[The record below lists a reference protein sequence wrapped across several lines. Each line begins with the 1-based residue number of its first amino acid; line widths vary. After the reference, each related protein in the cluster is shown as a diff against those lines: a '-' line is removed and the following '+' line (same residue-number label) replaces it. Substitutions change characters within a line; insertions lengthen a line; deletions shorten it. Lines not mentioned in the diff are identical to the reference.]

1 MAGTGDDDLVIT
13 FVPPLIVLLLAAERS
28 KGRPLTEDEVLDVR
42 DNATAVVLSRS
53 IAEASAQG
61 RGYDDLDP
69 EQCWEQWQEVR
80 GQLGA

>member
-1 MAGTGDDDLVIT
+1 M
-13 FVPPLIVLLLAAERS
+13 
-28 KGRPLTEDEVLDVR
+28 R
-42 DNATAVVLSRS
+42 DTATAVVLSRS
-53 IAEASAQG
+53 IAEASVQG